1 MKDKGIKIKET
12 IIEHV
17 INNRKEYFI
26 VLILFI
32 IGIFLGV
39 LFVNNIDEAQKIEI
53 ESYLNNFIENMKS
66 GESVDNIKLLHT
78 SIWQNAVFAIS
89 IWFLGTT
96 VIRNPNSFWSNSI

>member
-1 MKDKGIKIKET
+1 MRDKGIKIGET
-12 IIEHV
+12 ITKHV

-39 LFVNNIDEAQKIEI
+39 LFVNNIEEVQKAEV
-53 ESYLNNFIENMKS
+53 ETYLNNFIQGMKTN
-66 GESVDNIKLLHT
+66 EKLDMFALLNT
-78 SIWQNAVFAIS
+78 SIWQNAIFAIL

-96 VIRNPNSFWSNSI
+96 VIRNANSLWNNYL